1 MNNSNENVPN
11 PYRGKITR
19 IQADLYKREEVH
31 RNELGKFRKRKK
43 ARYPELLAALKHMD
57 SYIHWPYFAKKYPF
71 KAVLDTLPPEER
83 RNAAVQ
89 PMLLDIESF
98 GPSSL
103 KSFLNLA
110 NRGRARGIQ
119 SALRGQMLDALRDV
133 RDAALDLKRLRSE
146 KRRFLFKRDNESKVD
161 NLEDLQRRAQAR
173 HRKLLEELKVE
184 EADVES
190 ARVVLRTYLKDW
202 DRVCKKAEAVAKLRG
217 QIDAERPFL
226 ETHELAYEKA
236 AALDGKSRS
245 NARSVAD
252 TIPKTKWCPYCGGP
266 LGTEPHA
273 DHIYP
278 VSKGGLSIK
287 ENIVWCCSQC
297 NLRKSDKGLTSFLS
311 EIGAEIGPVLEKL
324 KKLGKHV

>member
-19 IQADLYKREEVH
+19 IQADLDKREEVH
-31 RNELGKFRKRKK
+31 RNELEKFRKRKK

-146 KRRFLFKRDNESKVD
+146 KRRFLFK
-161 NLEDLQRRAQAR
+161 
-173 HRKLLEELKVE
+173 
-184 EADVES
+184 
-190 ARVVLRTYLKDW
+190 
-202 DRVCKKAEAVAKLRG
+202 
-217 QIDAERPFL
+217 
-226 ETHELAYEKA
+226 
-236 AALDGKSRS
+236 
-245 NARSVAD
+245 
-252 TIPKTKWCPYCGGP
+252 
-266 LGTEPHA
+266 
-273 DHIYP
+273 
-278 VSKGGLSIK
+278 
-287 ENIVWCCSQC
+287 
-297 NLRKSDKGLTSFLS
+297 
-311 EIGAEIGPVLEKL
+311 
-324 KKLGKHV
+324 